1 MICSSCRRSLL
12 TRIRYPPPSSLFSIR
27 HASTVPATPNAA
39 PTQAPPS
46 IAIEGANPVHSS
58 KTAGISQPLSE
69 PHTPSTSSAKTGSSS
84 SSKDTGK
91 KPAKVKSSVPG
102 GEILKG
108 LGYTKAQPNILA
120 KEDHEYPDWLWTL
133 LDDNKMATGET
144 KVDLSGMLV
153 FKNPIHWPSV
163 AKLGWQIF
171 FQETHANEKVTTAM
185 TKKQRARYE
194 KQQEKLLKDLPVTIP
209 PHEQSAD
216 LTRPGDDAV
225 TSLQRRHEIT
235 KSARAARRK
244 AIRESNFL
252 KSM

>member
-27 HASTVPATPNAA
+27 PASTVPATPNAA

-144 KVDLSGMLV
+144 KVDLS
-153 FKNPIHWPSV
+153 
-163 AKLGWQIF
+163 
-171 FQETHANEKVTTAM
+171 AM

>member
-12 TRIRYPPPSSLFSIR
+12 TRLRYPQPSSLFSIR

-39 PTQAPPS
+39 PAQAPAS
-46 IAIEGANPVHSS
+46 IAVEGANPVHSS

-69 PHTPSTSSAKTGSSS
+69 PHTPSTSSAKTGSS

-144 KVDLSGMLV
+144 KVDLS
-153 FKNPIHWPSV
+153 
-163 AKLGWQIF
+163 
-171 FQETHANEKVTTAM
+171 AM